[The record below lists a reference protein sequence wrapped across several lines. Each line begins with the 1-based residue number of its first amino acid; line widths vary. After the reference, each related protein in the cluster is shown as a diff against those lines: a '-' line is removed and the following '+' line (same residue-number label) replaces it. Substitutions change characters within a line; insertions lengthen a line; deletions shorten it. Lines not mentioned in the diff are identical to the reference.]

1 MNIFKLGLWGCLLLF
16 SMNLLGQEKLS
27 FNRKIEWDTPVQ
39 ISEGEND
46 NLLFNF
52 TGMDGYDDESN
63 LPIYFESIPLP
74 SNVDIHS
81 IKVYLSDLT
90 YIWPLPEEHAAYK
103 NSPISNSVIISNN
116 ISHSG
121 NQFYADVNI
130 IPLKKEDAAASFQK
144 LVSFNINIEYQLSN
158 ETTLKTAST
167 TNQYA
172 TNSVL
177 SSGNWK
183 KIRVDKTGIY
193 KITYNQL
200 QQWGISNPQH
210 VGIYGNGGKLLP
222 QKNNEYRED
231 DLVENAIWHYN
242 NAVYFFAEG
251 PIVWEYDYTRK
262 MYRHTKHPF
271 SSYSYYFICE
281 KQSSSKTIEDSE
293 LQTNSYD
300 NIITNFTDYDYH
312 EENKLNLFRSGNK
325 WFGEKFEYYEDPT
338 QYFSFSFSNVD
349 TNNNAQIYVALA
361 SKSGKNASFK
371 ILYNDSEIGSRTIS
385 SVNMSD
391 HLSYFAREGVISTS
405 FSPTSD
411 DLSIALKYEAQT
423 TNSVGYL
430 DYITIN
436 AVRSLKF
443 EENEL
448 LFRYANP
455 NQTVEYLKFSMED
468 ASGSLIV
475 WDVTNP
481 LKATNITTELSN
493 NKLNFNYITKEAKE
507 FVAFDPEGSFP
518 TPALVGDVA
527 NQNLHGLEN
536 VNYLIVCHPDFKEE
550 AERLGK
556 IHHNYNGLT
565 YTVVTTDQIYNEF
578 SSGKPDVTAIR
589 SFAKMFYDRADGDD
603 NLKPQNLLLFGDGSY
618 DNRPGSDLGKIITY
632 ESDNS
637 IHQTNSYVSDDYFGL
652 LDDDEGS
659 SITSEKIDIGIGRF
673 PVNTVTEAKNAV
685 DKTYR
690 YIYNQTLD
698 SWKSKVTFV
707 GDDGDSNI
715 HMDDANKLAEKVN
728 SFYPQFNL
736 TKIYFDAYEKIQSS
750 TNAKF
755 PDVEEKINETIH
767 EGTLIFNYTG
777 HGGPSALAHERVITI
792 ESIEHWQNYNKL
804 PIFVTATCE
813 FSRFDDHE
821 VNSAGELIFT
831 HELGGGIALF
841 TTTRIVYSSLNYKV
855 NNSFYDNVFELD
867 QNGEPLTLGEIMKR
881 TKHNSGSS
889 VNKLNF
895 TLLGDPAI
903 QPIYPNKNIKTL
915 SLNNVSVENVIDELR
930 ALSLNS
936 IKGEI
941 VDVNGNIQPDFN
953 GEVYISIY
961 DKRSLLSTLNNT
973 NQGIFQFEDY
983 TTKVFSGKS
992 EVLNGQF
999 ECEFIVPKDIR
1010 YNSGYGKVSY
1020 YASSNTNNEAFGSY
1034 NDITIG
1040 GFSDNTN
1047 QDTKGPEILL
1057 YANEEGTT
1065 EVGPTPVLF
1074 IDLYDESGINTT
1086 GNGIGHD
1093 ITCVVDGNNSN
1104 PIILN
1109 SYYDP
1114 ELNNYQRGS
1123 ITYKL
1128 PQLESGQHTITIKAW
1143 DVFNNS
1149 SSANISL
1156 NIDDES
1162 SVVIKN
1168 SKIYPNPVTSGETAY
1183 FYFEH
1188 DEPNSTLNLTVNIYS
1203 KNGDL
1208 VSQMDESVVSLFNTI
1223 PPVEWNVDLKP
1234 GMYLYEIIINSETG
1248 RKGKVSGKIVV
1259 TP

>member
-1 MNIFKLGLWGCLLLF
+1 MNIYKLGLWGCLLLF
-16 SMNLLGQEKLS
+16 SINLLGQEKLS
-27 FNRKIEWDTPVQ
+27 FNRKIEWDTPFK
-39 ISEGEND
+39 ISDGEND
-46 NLLFNF
+46 NLMFNF
-52 TGMDGYDDESN
+52 TGMDGFDEESN
-63 LPIYFESIPLP
+63 LPSYFESFPLP
-74 SNVDIHS
+74 LNADIQT
-81 IKVYLSDLT
+81 IKIYLTDVKF
-90 YIWPLPEEHAAYK
+90 IWPLPEEHAHYK
-103 NSPISNSVIISNN
+103 DSPISDSVIIHHN

-121 NQFYADVNI
+121 NQFYTDVNI
-130 IPLKKEDAAASFQK
+130 IPLKKEKTASSFQK
-144 LVSFNINIEYQLSN
+144 LVSFNINIEYRLN
-158 ETTLKTAST
+158 NKTTLKAAST
-167 TNQYA
+167 TSQYA
-172 TNSVL
+172 INSVL

-200 QQWGISNPQH
+200 EQWGISNPQN
-210 VGIYGNGGKLLP
+210 VGIYGNGGKLIP

-251 PIVWEYDYTRK
+251 PVVWKYDYTRR
-262 MYRHTKHPF
+262 MYTHTKHPF
-271 SSYSYYFICE
+271 SNYSYYFISE
-281 KQSSSKTIEDSE
+281 KSVGSETIENSS

-300 NIITNFTDYDYH
+300 TEINNFVDYDYH
-312 EENKLNLFRSGNK
+312 EENNINLFGSGNK
-325 WFGEKFEYYEDPT
+325 WFGEKFEYYDAPT
-338 QYFSFSFSNVD
+338 QDFSFSFSNID
-349 TNNNAQIYVALA
+349 PSINAQVYIALA
-361 SKSGKNASFK
+361 SKSGNNATFK
-371 ILYNDSEIGSRTIS
+371 ALYNNAEIGSRIIS
-385 SVNMSD
+385 SVNTSD
-391 HLSYFAREGVISTS
+391 HLSYFAREGIISTS
-405 FSPTSD
+405 FTPGND
-411 DLSIALKYEAQT
+411 DVSIALKYEAQT
-423 TNSVGYL
+423 TNSIGYL

-436 AVRSLKF
+436 AVRNLKF
-443 EENEL
+443 EADEL
-448 LFRYANP
+448 RFRYANP
-455 NQTVEYLKFSMED
+455 NQFEEHLKFNIED
-468 ASGSLIV
+468 VSGSLIV

-481 LKATNITTELSN
+481 LKPSNITTEIN
-493 NKLNFNYITKEAKE
+493 NNSLTFNYITKEAKE
-507 FVAFDPEGSFP
+507 FVAFNPSGSFP
-518 TPALVGDVA
+518 TPTLVGDVD

-536 VNYLIVCHPDFKEE
+536 VDYLIVCHPDFINE

-556 IHHNYNGLT
+556 IHQEYNGLT
-565 YTVVTTDQIYNEF
+565 YTVVTTNQIYNEF

-589 SFAKMFYDRADGDD
+589 SFAKMFYDRAGDD
-603 NLKPQNLLLFGDGSY
+603 ENLKPKNLLLFGDGSY
-618 DNRPGSDLGKIITY
+618 DNRPGSDFGKIITY

-673 PVNTVTEAKNAV
+673 PVNTLTEAKNAV

-690 YIYNQTLD
+690 YLYNQALD

-728 SFYPQFNL
+728 SLYPQFNIN
-736 TKIYFDAYEKIQSS
+736 KVYFDAYEKIQSS

-755 PDVEEKINETIH
+755 PDVEEKIEEAIH

-777 HGGPSALAHERVITI
+777 HGGPEALAHERVITI
-792 ESIEHWQNYNKL
+792 ESIEQWQNYNKL
-804 PIFVTATCE
+804 PVFVTATCE
-813 FSRFDDHE
+813 FSRFDNHE
-821 VNSAGELIFT
+821 NNSAGELIFT

-867 QNGEPLTLGEIMKR
+867 ENGEPLTLGEIMKR

-895 TLLGDPAI
+895 TLLGDPALKL
-903 QPIYPNKNIKTL
+903 IYPHQFVKTL
-915 SLNNVSVENVIDELR
+915 SLNNVSVDDDIDELS
-930 ALSLNS
+930 ALSLNT

-941 VDVNGNIQPDFN
+941 TDINGNFRPDFN
-953 GEVYISIY
+953 GEVYVSIY
-961 DKRSLLSTLNNT
+961 DKRSLISTLNNT
-973 NQGIFQFEDY
+973 NQGVFQFEDY

-992 EVLNGQF
+992 EVVNGLF

-1010 YNSGYGKVSY
+1010 YNSDYGKVSY
-1020 YASSNTNNEAFGSY
+1020 YASSEDNNEAFGSF
-1034 NDITIG
+1034 NEITIG
-1040 GFSDNTN
+1040 GFSDNAD
-1047 QDTKGPEILL
+1047 QDTKGPEISLF
-1057 YANEEGTT
+1057 ANQEGLT
-1065 EVGPTPVLF
+1065 EMGPTPVLF
-1074 IDLYDESGINTT
+1074 INLFDESGINTT

-1109 SYYDP
+1109 SYYNP
-1114 ELNNYQRGS
+1114 EINNYQRGT
-1123 ITYKL
+1123 ITYQL
-1128 PQLESGQHTITIKAW
+1128 PQLESGSHTITIKAW

-1149 SSANISL
+1149 SSASISI
-1156 NIDDES
+1156 NTDNES
-1162 SVVIKN
+1162 AVVIEN
-1168 SKIYPNPVTSGETAY
+1168 SKVYPNPVTSGETAY

-1188 DEPNSTLNLTVNIYS
+1188 DEPNSILNLTINIYS

-1223 PPVEWNVDLKP
+1223 PPVEWNVDLRP

-1259 TP
+1259 SP

>member
-39 ISEGEND
+39 ISDGEND

-52 TGMDGYDDESN
+52 KGMDGFDDESN

-81 IKVYLSDLT
+81 LKVYLSDLT

-130 IPLKKEDAAASFQK
+130 IPLKKEDSASSFQK
-144 LVSFNINIEYQLSN
+144 LVSFNINIEYQLRN
-158 ETTLKTAST
+158 KTTLKTATT

-183 KIRVDKTGIY
+183 KISVDKTGIY

-200 QQWGISNPQH
+200 QQWGIANPQH

-222 QKNNEYRED
+222 KKNNEYRED

-262 MYRHTKHPF
+262 MYGHTKHPF
-271 SSYSYYFICE
+271 SNYSYYFICE

-312 EENKLNLFRSGNK
+312 EENNLNLFGSGNK
-325 WFGEKFEYYEDPT
+325 WFGEKFEYFEDPT

-349 TNNNAQIYVALA
+349 TNSNAQIYVALA
-361 SKSGKNASFK
+361 SKSGKNATFK
-371 ILYNDSEIGSRTIS
+371 TLYNDGEIGSRTIS

-391 HLSYFAREGVISTS
+391 HLSYFAREGIISTS

-423 TNSVGYL
+423 TNSIGYL

-436 AVRSLKF
+436 AVRTLKF
-443 EENEL
+443 EENQL

-455 NQTVEYLKFSMED
+455 NQLEEHLKFSMEN
-468 ASGSLIV
+468 ASASLLV

-481 LKATNITTELSN
+481 LKPTNIIREISN
-493 NKLNFNYITKEAKE
+493 NNLTFNYVTQEAKE

-518 TPALVGDVA
+518 TPALIGEVE

-536 VNYLIVCHPDFKEE
+536 VDYLIVCHPDFKEE
-550 AERLGK
+550 AERLGE

-565 YTVVTTDQIYNEF
+565 YIVVTSDQIYNEF

-589 SFAKMFYDRADGDD
+589 SFAKMFYDRAGDDD

-618 DNRPGSDLGKIITY
+618 DNRPGSDFGKIITY

-673 PVNTVTEAKNAV
+673 PVNTLTEAKNAV

-728 SFYPQFNL
+728 SLYPQFNL

-750 TNAKF
+750 TTAKY
-755 PDVEEKINETIH
+755 PKVEEKIDEAIQ
-767 EGTLIFNYTG
+767 EGTMIFNYTG

-867 QNGEPLTLGEIMKR
+867 ENGEPLTLGEIMKR

-895 TLLGDPAI
+895 TLLGDPALK
-903 QPIYPNKNIKTL
+903 PIYPNQHIKTL
-915 SLNNVSVENVIDELR
+915 SLNNVSVENKTDELS
-930 ALSLNS
+930 ALSHNT

-941 VDVNGNIQPDFN
+941 VDINDNLQPDFN
-953 GEVYISIY
+953 GEIHISIY
-961 DKRSLLSTLNNT
+961 DKRSLLSTLDNT

-992 EVLNGQF
+992 KVTNGQF

-1010 YNSGYGKVSY
+1010 YNSDYGKISY
-1020 YASSNTNNEAFGSY
+1020 YASSIENVEAFGSF
-1034 NDITIG
+1034 NNITIG
-1040 GFSDNTN
+1040 GFSDNTD

-1057 YANEEGTT
+1057 YANEEGSTK
-1065 EVGPTPVLF
+1065 VGPSPVLF

-1093 ITCVVDGNNSN
+1093 ITCVIDDNNSN

-1114 ELNNYQRGS
+1114 ELNNFQRGS

-1128 PQLESGQHTITIKAW
+1128 PQLESGPHTITIKAW

-1149 SSANISL
+1149 SSTSISL
-1156 NIDDES
+1156 NIDEES
-1162 SVVIKN
+1162 SVVIEN

-1188 DEPNSTLNLTVNIYS
+1188 DEPNAILNLTVNIYS

-1223 PPVEWNVDLKP
+1223 PPVEWNADLKP